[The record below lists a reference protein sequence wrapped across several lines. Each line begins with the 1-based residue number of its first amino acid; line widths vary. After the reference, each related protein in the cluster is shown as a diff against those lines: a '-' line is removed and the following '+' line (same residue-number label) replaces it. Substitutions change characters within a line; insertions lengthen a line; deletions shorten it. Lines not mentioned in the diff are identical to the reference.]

1 MYKNLRWK
9 ILTILAVF
17 ALFFTLGIYPI
28 LAGQYKLPA
37 PAWLMAK
44 HLKLGL
50 DLQGGV
56 HLILKVNRDDAVRIT
71 TETTSEQMREALQA
85 AGVATSA
92 ITVTSPTTFR
102 VEGVPQDKE
111 PEFRRIADEQTTTNY
126 DRTAVTAGVHE
137 FVMKRTIINALYE
150 QTMVQAV
157 DTIGR
162 RVNELGVSEPN
173 IARHGADDDQILV
186 QLPGVREV
194 ARAKDIIRE
203 TAQLELKLV
212 EAGPAPTREALLQA
226 HNGVVP
232 SEMEVVTG
240 AAEISSGQAGG
251 TSFFLVR
258 KVAAV
263 TGNDLRN
270 ASVGLDENNRPA
282 VMFSLKPDAA
292 RRFGQISGS
301 NIGRSLA
308 IILDNKIQ
316 SYPRLEGRIYDEGRI
331 AGNFTQQ
338 EAADLALKLRSGA
351 LPASMSY
358 FEERVVGPTLGRDS
372 IRAGVTASVAGLAI
386 VIVFML
392 VYYKLSGI
400 NAIVAMVAN
409 LIILLG
415 CMAWAGSTMTLPGI
429 AGFILT
435 IGMGVD
441 SNVLI
446 FERIKEELRAQ
457 RPARAAISASFS
469 RVGWT
474 LFDTHV
480 TSFIACLF
488 LYNFGT
494 GPIQGF
500 ALTLFIGLATNL
512 FTSYFVSK
520 TIFEMILSRRP
531 ANAQALSI

>member
-1 MYKNLRWK
+1 
-9 ILTILAVF
+9 
-17 ALFFTLGIYPI
+17 
-28 LAGQYKLPA
+28 
-37 PAWLMAK
+37 
-44 HLKLGL
+44 
-50 DLQGGV
+50 
-56 HLILKVNRDDAVRIT
+56 
-71 TETTSEQMREALQA
+71 
-85 AGVATSA
+85 
-92 ITVTSPTTFR
+92 
-102 VEGVPQDKE
+102 
-111 PEFRRIADEQTTTNY
+111 
-126 DRTAVTAGVHE
+126 
-137 FVMKRTIINALYE
+137 MKRIIINALYE

-173 IARHGADDDQILV
+173 IARHGANDDQILV

-212 EAGPAPTREALLQA
+212 ESGPAPTREALLQA

-292 RRFGQISGS
+292 RHFGQISGS

-316 SYPRLEGRIYDEGRI
+316 SYPRLEGRITDEGRI

-372 IRAGVTASVAGLAI
+372 IRAGVTASARRPGARHRLHAR
-386 VIVFML
+386 
-392 VYYKLSGI
+392 
-400 NAIVAMVAN
+400 
-409 LIILLG
+409 LLQ
-415 CMAWAGSTMTLPGI
+415 A
-429 AGFILT
+429 
-435 IGMGVD
+435 V
-441 SNVLI
+441 
-446 FERIKEELRAQ
+446 RHQ
-457 RPARAAISASFS
+457 RHRRDGRQPDHPPRAA
-469 RVGWT
+469 WP
-474 LFDTHV
+474 
-480 TSFIACLF
+480 
-488 LYNFGT
+488 
-494 GPIQGF
+494 GP
-500 ALTLFIGLATNL
+500 
-512 FTSYFVSK
+512 V
-520 TIFEMILSRRP
+520 RR
-531 ANAQALSI
+531 